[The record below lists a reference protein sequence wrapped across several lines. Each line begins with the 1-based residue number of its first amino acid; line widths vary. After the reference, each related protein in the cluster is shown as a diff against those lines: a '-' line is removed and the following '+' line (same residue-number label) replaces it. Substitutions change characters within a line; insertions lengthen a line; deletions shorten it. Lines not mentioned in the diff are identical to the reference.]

1 MIEKI
6 KSLDD
11 RKNVTKS
18 VKNCR
23 RNLKKFDI
31 DFGKK

>member
-11 RKNVTKS
+11 RKNVTKI